1 MTLMKKR
8 LLVSSI
14 WFYGAWTAAAGT
26 AYLFG
31 WNGAIAPVVGLLA
44 GVVVWFD
51 PKHVMWPR
59 AAHAP
64 KREPAVTQEPV
75 RA

>member
-1 MTLMKKR
+1 MSLMKKR
-8 LLVSSI
+8 LLATSI

-26 AYLFG
+26 TYLFG
-31 WNGAIAPVVGLLA
+31 WNEAIAPVVGLLA

-64 KREPAVTQEPV
+64 SKEPAANQEPV